1 MRCVR
6 PGDLF
11 DPNPPHYFRIHVSF
25 FIDQCAKLEQEVAV
39 KACDSTGA
47 IGVGL
52 LGGAENTVAVRATS

>member
-1 MRCVR
+1 
-6 PGDLF
+6 
-11 DPNPPHYFRIHVSF
+11 VSF

-52 LGGAENTVAVRATS
+52 LGGAENTVAFRATS